1 MVKCEEMLC
10 SGRLFRH
17 LANVSALSVTPA
29 DSVNGP

>member
-17 LANVSALSVTPA
+17 PANALALSVTPV